1 MNISNFPTVV
11 DVTLYRYNHLD
22 NRLWVKIKNDLD
34 YIEVD
39 EDSVIVDID
48 QLRKLIE
55 VNYAPMINRIKS
67 VGADFLHK
75 KVNSPYF
82 IYRMLDDL
90 TNLKYLKITKSYDK
104 EFTRILEID
113 GDKILKFDFKI
124 LSMTIRLHDWFYTK
138 ELRVLNPILE
148 ELEILEDG
156 VPYKRIKLV
165 EMLDLLDIWV
175 SKEIDQDVDEDTT
188 IDPIPLVTE
197 LMDLIDPKIE
207 RDNPLVLLVTDY

>member
-22 NRLWVKIKNDLD
+22 NRLWVQIKNDLD

-48 QLRKLIE
+48 QLKKLIE
-55 VNYAPMINRIKS
+55 VNYSPMINRVKS

-75 KVNSPYF
+75 KVNSTYF

-104 EFTRILEID
+104 KFTRLLEID
-113 GDKILKFDFKI
+113 GDKMLKFDFKV

-138 ELRVLNPILE
+138 ELKVLNPILE
-148 ELEILEDG
+148 ELKILEDS
-156 VPYKRIKLV
+156 VPYKRIKLI
-165 EMLDLLDIWV
+165 DLLDILDIWV
-175 SKEIDQDVDEDTT
+175 NKEIDQDIDEDTE
-188 IDPIPLVTE
+188 IDPMPLVTE

>member
-1 MNISNFPTVV
+1 MNISNLPTVV

-39 EDSVIVDID
+39 KDSVIVDID
-48 QLRKLIE
+48 QLKKLIE
-55 VNYAPMINRIKS
+55 ANYSSMINRVKS
-67 VGADFLHK
+67 VGSDFLHK

-82 IYRMLDDL
+82 IYMMLDDL

-104 EFTRILEID
+104 EFTRLLEID
-113 GDKILKFDFKI
+113 GDKLLKFDFKI

-138 ELRVLNPILE
+138 ELKVLNPILE
-148 ELEILEDG
+148 ELKILEDG
-156 VPYKRIKLV
+156 VPYNRTKLI
-165 EMLDLLDIWV
+165 DLLDILDIWV
-175 SKEIDQDVDEDTT
+175 NKEIDKDIDEDIE
-188 IDPIPLVTE
+188 IDPMPLVTE

>member
-39 EDSVIVDID
+39 KDSVIVDID
-48 QLRKLIE
+48 QLKKLIE
-55 VNYAPMINRIKS
+55 ANYSSMINRVKS
-67 VGADFLHK
+67 VGSDFLHK

-82 IYRMLDDL
+82 IYMMLDDL

-104 EFTRILEID
+104 EFTRLLEID
-113 GDKILKFDFKI
+113 GDKLLKFDFKI

-138 ELRVLNPILE
+138 ELKVLNPILE
-148 ELEILEDG
+148 ELKILEDG
-156 VPYKRIKLV
+156 VPYNRIKLI
-165 EMLDLLDIWV
+165 DLLDILDIWV
-175 SKEIDQDVDEDTT
+175 NKEIDKDIDEDIE
-188 IDPIPLVTE
+188 IDPMPLVTE

>member
-1 MNISNFPTVV
+1 MNISNLPTVV

-39 EDSVIVDID
+39 KDSVIVDID
-48 QLRKLIE
+48 QLKKLIE
-55 VNYAPMINRIKS
+55 ANYSSMINRVKS
-67 VGADFLHK
+67 VGSDFLHK

-82 IYRMLDDL
+82 IYMMLDDL

-104 EFTRILEID
+104 EFTRLLEID
-113 GDKILKFDFKI
+113 GDKLLKFDFKI

-138 ELRVLNPILE
+138 ELKVLNPILE
-148 ELEILEDG
+148 ELKILEDG
-156 VPYKRIKLV
+156 VPYNRIKLI
-165 EMLDLLDIWV
+165 DLLDILDIWV
-175 SKEIDQDVDEDTT
+175 NKEIDKDIDEDIE
-188 IDPIPLVTE
+188 IDPMPLVTE